1 MSDIKVNLRDN
12 LIQLLDDLVIHT
24 GVNSANLITE
34 DGLVIANNS
43 EQDDQDEELNS
54 SFAAMSASILS
65 IAERG
70 IEIINA
76 NKILEQIKIDAG
88 LNTDIEA
95 DFTILISRVFSN
107 VLLQVTFPKMI
118 NIGLIHFE
126 TNKIIKQIK
135 SIVQKDTSREIFTD
149 VGSLL

>member
-1 MSDIKVNLRDN
+1 MSDIKENLRDN
-12 LIQLLDDLVIHT
+12 LIQLLDELVINT

-34 DGLVIANNS
+34 DGLVIAINS
-43 EQDDQDEELNS
+43 EQDDQDEEINS
-54 SFAAMSASILS
+54 NFAAISASILS

-76 NKILEQIKIDAG
+76 NKNLEQIKIDAG
-88 LNTDIEA
+88 LNSNIEA